1 MQNKHWITI
10 LLPLLCAV
18 ATAQDSNFRVVGASA
33 TPGLPVECRIKFD
46 HTSDCEA
53 FSLGV
58 SHDPSLLSISNLQRG
73 FYLEGANLGG
83 VSPDF
88 LMLET
93 TLLSGS
99 GFVVGCLFDLSP
111 PIVDLIAGFDQEI
124 LICTYQVLPT
134 ASAGDTPLQFSA
146 DLHSPPVTMLV
157 VMDGLEFTPTW
168 EDGAVSILAD
178 CNLNGTADGDD
189 VANGTSEDCDQD
201 GVPDECGY
209 SPGQSD
215 CNQDGI
221 PDICELDC
229 NFDGVPDS
237 CQTALDCDLDGVLD
251 SCELIAGTDSDCN
264 GNGFPDSCE
273 IGQGVANDCDGD
285 GVLDSCELAAGTD
298 QDCDFDGIPDSC
310 ALAQGLV
317 SDCDG
322 DGVLDSCE
330 LASGTA
336 LDCDADGLPDS
347 CALAQGIVID
357 CDADGFIDSCEIAA
371 GTESDCNLNGVPDL
385 CDLSQGT
392 AVDCDG
398 SGILDSCE
406 VASGSVADCNVNG
419 IPDACDVSQ
428 GTAFDC
434 DGSGVL
440 DSCELASGA
449 LSDCDQ
455 DGLVDICE
463 IADGL
468 HEDCDFD
475 SVPDDCAIAMALVE
489 DCDLNGVPDSC
500 EIAAGGD
507 QNQNGVLDV
516 CEDVQF
522 RRGDCNGS
530 GLFNI
535 ADAIITLN
543 YLFGLPAEVTCQD
556 ACDSNDDSNIDIADA
571 VFVLG
576 ALFGGGPLPAQPFP
590 DCGEDPTL
598 DTTECTFYEASCP

>member
-1 MQNKHWITI
+1 VQKKQWITI
-10 LLPLLCAV
+10 LLSLLCAV

-33 TPGLPVECRIKFD
+33 IPGLPVVCRIEFD

-58 SHDPSLLSISNLQRG
+58 SHDPSVLSISNLQRG
-73 FYLEGANLGG
+73 FYLEGANPGG

-93 TLLSGS
+93 DLLNGT

-111 PIVDLIAGFDQEI
+111 PIVDLIAGVDQEI

-134 ASAGDTPLQFSA
+134 AAAGDTVLQFSP
-146 DLHSPPVTMLV
+146 DLHDPPVAILV
-157 VMDGLEFTPTW
+157 VMGGLEFTPTW
-168 EDGAVSILAD
+168 QDGTVTILPD
-178 CNLNGTADGDD
+178 CNLNGTPDGDD
-189 VANGTSEDCDQD
+189 LANGTSDDCDQD

-209 SPGQSD
+209 SPGQPD

-237 CQTALDCDLDGVLD
+237 CQTSLDCDLDGVLD
-251 SCELIAGTDSDCN
+251 SCELLDGTDSDCN
-264 GNGFPDSCE
+264 SNGFPDSPE
-273 IGQGVANDCDGD
+273 VTQGIAIDCDGD
-285 GVLDSCELAAGTD
+285 GILDSCELAAGTD
-298 QDCDFDGIPDSC
+298 QDCDLDGIPDSC

-371 GTESDCNLNGVPDL
+371 GTELDCNL
-385 CDLSQGT
+385 
-392 AVDCDG
+392 
-398 SGILDSCE
+398 
-406 VASGSVADCNVNG
+406 NG
-419 IPDACDVSQ
+419 IPDACDVNQ
-428 GTAFDC
+428 GTSFDC

-449 LSDCDQ
+449 LLDCDQ

-468 HEDCDFD
+468 HEDCDLD
-475 SVPDDCAIAMALVE
+475 SIPDDCAIATGLVE
-489 DCDLNGVPDSC
+489 DCDFNGVPDSC
-500 EIAAGGD
+500 EIVAGGD

-516 CEDVQF
+516 CEEVQF

-530 GLFNI
+530 GMFNI
-535 ADAIITLN
+535 ADAIIVLN
-543 YLFGLPAEVTCQD
+543 YLFGLPATVTCPD

-571 VFVLG
+571 IFVLG
-576 ALFGGGPLPAQPFP
+576 GLFAGGPLPAQPFP
-590 DCGEDPTL
+590 DCGDDPTS
-598 DTTECTFYEASCP
+598 DTTECTFYGASCL